1 MDIQHLVDR
10 LEDLIDEG
18 RHVPMSRLTLIDEE
32 RALELI
38 DQMRISIPEQIEKA
52 TRVVNQR
59 DRLMSQAN
67 EEANRIIA
75 MAREKNEELISRDFI
90 VDKAQQRAQLITSQA
105 KLEAE
110 KIRDDADAYVME
122 VLKDLESQLLR
133 TLTIVR
139 NGLAKLVQDREI
151 RSQTIAKITEEV
163 QQQTIQQQAAPVSV
177 SQTTAPEPTTATTEE
192 APAPQAN
199 VEVNVDADQ
208 MVDAE

>member
-18 RHVPMSRLTLIDEE
+18 RHMPMSRFTLIDEE
-32 RALELI
+32 RALEII

-59 DRLMSQAN
+59 DRLISQAN

-75 MAREKNEELISRDFI
+75 MAREKNEELISRDLI
-90 VDKAQQRAQLITSQA
+90 VQKAQQRAEATMTQA
-105 KLEAE
+105 QLEAE
-110 KIRDDADAYVME
+110 RIRDDADAYVMD

-139 NGLAKLVQDREI
+139 NGIAKLVQDREI
-151 RSQTIAKITEEV
+151 RGQSLNK
-163 QQQTIQQQAAPVSV
+163 IQQQLQQQQAVAN
-177 SQTTAPEPTTATTEE
+177 TLE
-192 APAPQAN
+192 PQAN
-199 VEVNVDADQ
+199 TSVSAAAPSDTEQADDEATIEQ
-208 MVDAE
+208 RELVDAE

>member
-18 RHVPMSRLTLIDEE
+18 RHVPMSRFTLIDEE
-32 RALELI
+32 RALEII

-59 DRLMSQAN
+59 DRLISQAN
-67 EEANRIIA
+67 EEANRIVE
-75 MAREKNEELISRDFI
+75 MAREKNEELISRDAI
-90 VDKAQQRAQLITSQA
+90 VQKAHARSETLLSQA

-110 KIRDDADAYVME
+110 KIRDEADAYVME

-139 NGLAKLVQDREI
+139 NGIAKLVQDREI
-151 RSQTIAKITEEV
+151 RGQTMAQLQHQLQAK
-163 QQQTIQQQAAPVSV
+163 QAAETVRPV
-177 SQTTAPEPTTATTEE
+177 EPPAVETETVT
-192 APAPQAN
+192 
-199 VEVNVDADQ
+199 VEQ
-208 MVDAE
+208 HEMVDAE

>member
-18 RHVPMSRLTLIDEE
+18 RHLPMSRFTMIDEE
-32 RALELI
+32 RALEII

-59 DRLMSQAN
+59 DRLLSQAN
-67 EEANRIIA
+67 EEANRIID

-90 VDKAQQRAQLITSQA
+90 VQKAQQRADLVMSQA
-105 KLEAE
+105 RLEAE
-110 KIRDDADAYVME
+110 KIRDEADAYVME

-151 RSQTIAKITEEV
+151 RSQTIAKINDE
-163 QQQTIQQQAAPVSV
+163 IQQQQVAHQQEPVKKAKSQPLPSPAPVSNE
-177 SQTTAPEPTTATTEE
+177 SE
-192 APAPQAN
+192 QAS
-199 VEVNVDADQ
+199 VEVEAEDLVDAD
-208 MVDAE
+208 

>member
-18 RHVPMSRLTLIDEE
+18 RHMPMSRFTLIDEE
-32 RALELI
+32 RALEII

-59 DRLMSQAN
+59 DRLISQAN

-75 MAREKNEELISRDFI
+75 MAREKNEELISRDVI
-90 VDKAQQRAQLITSQA
+90 VQKAQQRAEITMTQA
-105 KLEAE
+105 RLEAE
-110 KIRDDADAYVME
+110 RIRDEADAYVMN

-139 NGLAKLVQDREI
+139 NGIAKLVQDREI
-151 RSQTIAKITEEV
+151 RGQTMSQ
-163 QQQTIQQQAAPVSV
+163 IQQQLQNQQNAEATSTTTADAASSTVASTDTTPHPDNAATEDAPV
-177 SQTTAPEPTTATTEE
+177 EKHEL
-192 APAPQAN
+192 
-199 VEVNVDADQ
+199 
-208 MVDAE
+208 VDAE